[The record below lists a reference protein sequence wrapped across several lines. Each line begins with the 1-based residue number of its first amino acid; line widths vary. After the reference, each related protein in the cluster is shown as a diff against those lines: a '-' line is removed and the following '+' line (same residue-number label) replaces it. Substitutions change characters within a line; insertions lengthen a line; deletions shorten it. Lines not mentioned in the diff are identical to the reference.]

1 MCSSDLAGA
10 PVLVNSRGEASAAPA
25 VLRCGALPDQGGA
38 VRAWAGPWAQDVRW
52 WDPAGE
58 RRVLWHLVVGPPERT
73 VACLVRL
80 EQGRVTL
87 DALYD

>member
-1 MCSSDLAGA
+1 MLFRS
-10 PVLVNSRGEASAAPA
+10 
-25 VLRCGALPDQGGA
+25 
-38 VRAWAGPWAQDVRW
+38 QDVRW

-80 EQGRVTL
+80 EQGRTTL

>member
-1 MCSSDLAGA
+1 MTGVQTC
-10 PVLVNSRGEASAAPA
+10 
-25 VLRCGALPDQGGA
+25 ALPIS
-38 VRAWAGPWAQDVRW
+38 WAGPWAQDVRW

-58 RRVLWHLVVGPPERT
+58 RRVLWHLIVGDGEEGAGG

-80 EQGRVTL
+80 EQGRTTL